1 MSEQQ
6 LRGTRACVFDAYGT
20 LFDSS
25 SAAQRGGDVIGSE
38 TAARLAEVWRN
49 KQLQYTWLRTIQN
62 RHADFWQVT
71 GEALDFALETLAIAD
86 PALRERLM
94 HGYLA
99 LDAYPEAAA
108 AVGTLRGA
116 GKAMAILSILRLG
129 GLMELPTGVS
139 TQVFNELLAG
149 MRIGAEYVSGEK
161 AQYTFYE
168 ETRRPALIRN
178 KIRENKR

>member
-1 MSEQQ
+1 MAKTEEASGGRMSEQQ

-99 LDAYPEAAA
+99 RDAYPGAGAAGGA
-108 AVGTLRGA
+108 LRGG
-116 GKAMAILSILRLG
+116 GKAMAILSNGTPAMLSALVDHAGLG
-129 GLMELPTGVS
+129 GL
-139 TQVFNELLAG
+139 FD
-149 MRIGAEYVSGEK
+149 
-161 AQYTFYE
+161 
-168 ETRRPALIRN
+168 
-178 KIRENKR
+178 